1 MIQVFCKE
9 KGSGKTKALINLANS
24 KVNECK
30 GNLVYIDDDNKM
42 LLKVDK
48 NIRFICSADFNIH
61 NYKDFYGFICG
72 IISKDYDVESIF
84 IDGVLSDVCKDQH
97 DINEI
102 LSKLDYLSEKFKID
116 FYVNISWM
124 ENSIPDTIK
133 KYVV

>member
-24 KVNECK
+24 KVNESK
-30 GNLVYIDDDNKM
+30 GSLVYIDDDNKM
-42 LLKVDK
+42 LFKVDK
-48 NIRFICSADFNIH
+48 NIRFICSSDFNIH

-84 IDGVLSDVCKDQH
+84 IDGVLSDVCRDQH
-97 DINEI
+97 DVDEI

-116 FYVNISWM
+116 FYVNISWK

>member
-24 KVNECK
+24 KVSTSK
-30 GNLVYIDDDNKM
+30 GNLVYIDDDTKV
-42 LLKVDK
+42 LLRVDK
-48 NIRFICSADFNIH
+48 SIRFICSKDFNIH

-84 IDGVLSDVCKDQH
+84 VDGVLSDICKDKH
-97 DINEI
+97 DISEI
-102 LSKLDYLSEKFKID
+102 LSKLEYLSEKFKVD
-116 FYVNISWM
+116 FYTNISCE
-124 ENSIPDTIK
+124 ENNIPDTIK

>member
-24 KVNECK
+24 KVNERK
-30 GNLVYIDDDNKM
+30 GNMVYIDDDNKM

-48 NIRFICSADFNIH
+48 NIRFICASEFNIH

-84 IDGVLSDVCKDQH
+84 VDGVLSDICRDKH
-97 DINEI
+97 DVNEI

-116 FYVNISWM
+116 FYVNISWR
-124 ENSIPDTIK
+124 ENNIPDTIK